1 MKIVNLK
8 SMSWIMALA
17 MIVIASFTACSDDED
32 NKNQVPVFPEIK
44 NIACNAG
51 ETKDFTFEA
60 NMDWI
65 LISTNIT
72 WCKFQQNGEDKESIS
87 GSAGTNTVTI
97 KVTDDGQ
104 TAEKASTAKL
114 ELSMGGQKATIAEV
128 TRSALGYELKI
139 YDLDGN
145 EIQALELGYQKFAQF
160 KVVGNY
166 RYALSGCPEWIELEA
181 PVIGTPGQEVT
192 GGLQIVEDGNREKY
206 PIEISEN
213 DEIIF
218 SDEAGKAVKSFP
230 ISFKGMGA
238 KDIEITTPTT
248 DIFNWNVSLDGTQ
261 FIQTSGVGGE
271 STIIKDA
278 MEFTI
283 KTLNDEY
290 QIVFM
295 EKYSDDKIHLMN
307 SSKKW
312 MSCENNGKG
321 SIKLKI
327 TELVPT
333 ESIKKRE
340 GYVFAFPQAKYDEI
354 ADKLEETI
362 LTEDHTDI
370 KSEYQQSSS
379 LMILFEQ
386 KDIETENTGFEVL
399 NSLTSA
405 PIEVEK
411 VTDQDIINK
420 FDGCTEVYS
429 MQGHSKDNYI
439 IVPLLVDDLMETFSQ
454 IQITDMEKNPVQI
467 KLEPTMQGE
476 KAAIMLYYQYANIT
490 KDIAITFVDKNNN
503 PKQILIIKAGE
514 NTEENIFS
522 ATFGENGTIP
532 IIPYDGDDT
541 GYLTGKTD
549 VAASNMFKLS
559 MEKEITSMIFVKSQ
573 KTIKEIKSYDH
584 TSDFDTQLTDKDLTG
599 STENLDL
606 ELIDTETIA
615 VYTGSDSVI
624 PEKTSIVITC
634 EDGTKYLLYIN
645 RRTSK

>member
-248 DIFNWNVSLDGTQ
+248 SIFNWNVSLDGSQ

-295 EKYSDDKIHLMN
+295 EKASNDHIYLMDP
-307 SSKKW
+307 SIKEW
-312 MSCENNGKG
+312 MFCTNKGKG
-321 SIKLKI
+321 SIELKI
-327 TELVPT
+327 ERLDPATEFIH
-333 ESIKKRE
+333 ERE
-340 GYVFAFPQAKYDEI
+340 GYVFAFPKAKYDEI

-370 KSEYQQSSS
+370 KLEYQQPSS
-379 LMILFEQ
+379 LMIQFVQ
-386 KDIETENTGFEVL
+386 KEIETENTGFKVF
-399 NSLTSA
+399 NSQYI

-411 VTDQDIINK
+411 VTDENIINK
-420 FDGCTEVYS
+420 FDGCTEIYS
-429 MQGHSKDNYI
+429 MQGNYEDNYI
-439 IVPLLVDDLMETFSQ
+439 IEPLLIDNLMDTFSL
-454 IQITDMEKNPVQI
+454 IQITDMEKNPVKI
-467 KLEPTMQGE
+467 GIELNTDTD
-476 KAAIMLYYQYANIT
+476 IMLSYQEANIT

-503 PKQILIIKAGE
+503 PKQILIIKAGK
-514 NTEENIFS
+514 NTEEN
-522 ATFGENGTIP
+522 
-532 IIPYDGDDT
+532 
-541 GYLTGKTD
+541 
-549 VAASNMFKLS
+549 
-559 MEKEITSMIFVKSQ
+559 
-573 KTIKEIKSYDH
+573 
-584 TSDFDTQLTDKDLTG
+584 
-599 STENLDL
+599 
-606 ELIDTETIA
+606 
-615 VYTGSDSVI
+615 
-624 PEKTSIVITC
+624 
-634 EDGTKYLLYIN
+634 LLYIN
-645 RRTSK
+645 KTSK